1 MRIKKYISFILE
13 NLSQSIQEKLS
24 DDNKEIKIKILELIS
39 KSINIEDTKLL
50 SEFLDSFIRNPE
62 ESKIEGLINDSD
74 IYEFYEDYSNEI
86 DEILSK
92 TDFYEKKPSE
102 IDSFSLY
109 KYTVKGTLKAI
120 GKLIE
125 AIKSELLS
133 DVTGNESV
141 GDLE

>member
-1 MRIKKYISFILE
+1 MKIKKYTSFIVE
-13 NLSQSIQEKLS
+13 NLSQSIQDKLT
-24 DDNKEIKIKILELIS
+24 DDNKEIKTKILEYIS
-39 KSINIEDTKLL
+39 KSINVEDPKLL
-50 SEFLDSFIRNPE
+50 SEFLDSFIRNPKD
-62 ESKIEGLINDSD
+62 SKIEGLINDSD

-102 IDSFSLY
+102 MDSFSLY
-109 KYTVKGTLKAI
+109 KYVVKGTLKAI

-125 AIKSELLS
+125 IIKSEVSETTS
-133 DVTGNESV
+133 DESQ